1 MDKKIDSRYFVPFL
15 STREL
20 KTTLKDDSSARSLL
34 FSNLFTIAIALL
46 EHWNLR
52 TVLFIYWGQNIIIG
66 FFNVLRLLNI
76 NKFNARDNLPPA
88 LPLAVRCIPAGFFAL
103 HYGLFHFVYLQFIG
117 LADARDWKWVWVS
130 LIIFFLHHLYSFRHN
145 FPKEVDAWNF
155 ARLMSFPYIRIV
167 PMHIIII
174 FGGFLTLLLRNE
186 FADRLVLIF
195 FLLLKTNADLKM
207 HQAEHAWQK
216 EDTKIPDSCR

>member
-1 MDKKIDSRYFVPFL
+1 MDKKIDSSRYFAPFL
-15 STREL
+15 TPREL
-20 KTTLKDDSSARSLL
+20 KTSLRDDSSARSLL

-52 TVLFIYWGQNIIIG
+52 TVLFIYWGQNIIVG
-66 FFNVLRLLNI
+66 FFNVLRLLHI
-76 NKFNARDNLPPA
+76 KKFNPGEDASRTF
-88 LPLAVRCIPAGFFAL
+88 PLAVRFVPAGFFAL
-103 HYGLFHFVYLQFIG
+103 HYGFFHFGYFQFIG
-117 LADARDWKWVWVS
+117 FPIARDWKWVWIG
-130 LIIFFLHHLYSFRHN
+130 LAIFFLHHLFSFRRN
-145 FPKEVDAWNF
+145 FHREVGAWNF
-155 ARLMSFPYIRIV
+155 ARLMFFPYIRIV

-174 FGGFLTLLLRNE
+174 FGGFITILLRNE

-216 EDTKIPDSCR
+216 DHAT